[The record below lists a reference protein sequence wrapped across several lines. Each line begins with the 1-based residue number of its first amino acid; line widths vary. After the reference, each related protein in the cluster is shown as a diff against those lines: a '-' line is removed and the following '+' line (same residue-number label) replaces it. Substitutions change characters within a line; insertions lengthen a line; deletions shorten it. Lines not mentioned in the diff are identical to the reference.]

1 MRVESGGWVKPVV
14 VLEEEVEVE
23 MRDGD
28 GEYAGYGAGRTVGED
43 NAVDVVCCSAGQEGD

>member
-23 MRDGD
+23 MRDGE